1 MRVVLLSLFFGCLI
15 INAQAQCDIANSGI
29 AIVNANNT
37 AQLTSAKICVGM
49 TANFKFGVYNLAT
62 DPTCSYPVNGVRVVV
77 SFPNSGFTYNG
88 SSSFSTS
95 KFNWTYNSTAKTLT
109 GYNAVVLSQFNGEE
123 ILVPVIGVAAAS
135 KSISLNLSALLG
147 ASDTRLDN
155 NNETAQLT
163 VVDIPTASISY
174 SGTPYCPSGNAAI
187 TQTGQI
193 GGVYSSTS
201 GLQIN
206 SSTGQV
212 NLATSTPG
220 TYTVK
225 YVFTNGTCS
234 DSTTTNITIHANN
247 LSVVASATTNV
258 LCNGA
263 STGAASGIVSNAI
276 GSVTYAWTN
285 SLSASIGSTSSVS
298 SLPAEIYTLTV
309 TDACFTISDT
319 ALITQPTT
327 VTLTSS
333 QTNLLCNGAGTGT
346 VNLTVSGG
354 TPNYTYS
361 WTGPNS
367 YTSNS
372 EDIINLAAGSY
383 TVIVNDANGTT
394 NGCTATTSLTI
405 TEPSAV
411 SLSATQTN
419 VSCYGTNTGSV
430 NLTSTEGTSPYTYSW
445 TGPNGYTSSN
455 EDISALAAGTYTV
468 VVNDANGFTYGCTAT
483 TSITI
488 TQPDALTSAI
498 NTSTNVSCSGL
509 SNGSATVTVNGGT
522 TPYSYSWNTTSE
534 QPTATP
540 SGLAAGTYTVSV
552 TDAQGCSSSSSV
564 TITEPIAV
572 TVSATST
579 NVSCNGAA
587 NATITASASAGAT
600 ITVNGQAYNAS
611 ATYGPGTYTIVATAS
626 NGNNNGTCTE
636 TTSVTITE
644 PDAITLSETH
654 INNTCNAATAGS
666 INLSVNGGTPSYTY
680 NWSNGSTTEDISSL
694 AAGTYTVT
702 VTDANG
708 CAKSTSIVITQPN
721 VLNATVNHTELTCS
735 TAADGTISITSPSGG
750 FGTYEFTINGGT
762 NWQSSGSFTGLTAGS
777 YNVQI
782 RDAAQTGCVITLNS
796 SLTVIV
802 NDTLYPVI
810 NNSPNNITK
819 YSESGNN
826 TTCEQLVTWTAPTAT
841 DNCAVSS
848 FTSNYSSGASF
859 PVGNTTVT
867 YTAVDNNGNVTTSS
881 FVVTVVDNTTPQFTF
896 CPSPVINTPVNA
908 SGCVATIAMTP
919 PTYNDNCGVTKL
931 TWTMTGATTA
941 SSALT
946 GINTISSPYSFNPGT
961 TTVTYTAVDAAGN
974 SKNCIF
980 TISVVNSL
988 QGAISGTATVAQNTT
1003 APNITFTGS
1012 GGTKPYT
1019 FAYTMNAGANQ
1030 TIATSGTNNTTTTPQ
1045 STATVGQFVYTLVS
1059 VTDAYGCTGALTS
1072 TTTAIVDVLTTIPR
1086 PDLYSSVDEPANS
1099 TFSTGELKDGY
1110 VSISNASVDPTTG
1123 AVTFSVIK
1131 PVNFTLEV
1139 PASMSTSQG
1148 QAVNNS
1154 DWNILDI
1161 PGLFVFTSKPGALID
1176 GNFASSKIGFKLT
1189 AIGGAGSRYI
1199 MTTSINNGTGGSSNV
1214 NGDSNNNNNQSV
1226 ILFII
1231 N

>member
-564 TITEPIAV
+564 TITQP
-572 TVSATST
+572 VSLSLSMSST
-579 NVSCNGAA
+579 NVLCHGGTNG
-587 NATITASASAGAT
+587 SA
-600 ITVNGQAYNAS
+600 TVNVTGGTTPYIYSWSPSGGTS
-611 ATYGPGTYTIVATAS
+611 ATAT
-626 NGNNNGTCTE
+626 G
-636 TTSVTITE
+636 
-644 PDAITLSETH
+644 
-654 INNTCNAATAGS
+654 
-666 INLSVNGGTPSYTY
+666 
-680 NWSNGSTTEDISSL
+680 L
-694 AAGTYTVT
+694 AAGTYTVS
-702 VTDANG
+702 VTDAGG
-708 CAKSTSIVITQPN
+708 CNSSSSVTITQPN
-721 VLNATVNHTELTCS
+721 TITVLSITYVPIACNGGSTTLTISATGG
-735 TAADGTISITSPSGG
+735 TAPLAYTVVEATNNSGIFTSLSANTGYTYTVTDINKCTIDGTFDIIEPNPIAT
-750 FGTYEFTINGGT
+750 
-762 NWQSSGSFTGLTAGS
+762 S
-777 YNVQI
+777 YN
-782 RDAAQTGCVITLNS
+782 DTACGTITLPWGQ
-796 SLTVIV
+796 TV
-802 NDTLYPVI
+802 T
-810 NNSPNNITK
+810 
-819 YSESGNN
+819 
-826 TTCEQLVTWTAPTAT
+826 
-841 DNCAVSS
+841 
-848 FTSNYSSGASF
+848 SSGAYQHSYTTAL
-859 PVGNTTVT
+859 GCDSTVT
-867 YTAVDNNGNVTTSS
+867 ANIIIKPTSS
-881 FVVTVVDNTTPQFTF
+881 D
-896 CPSPVINTPVNA
+896 
-908 SGCVATIAMTP
+908 
-919 PTYNDNCGVTKL
+919 
-931 TWTMTGATTA
+931 
-941 SSALT
+941 
-946 GINTISSPYSFNPGT
+946 T
-961 TTVTYTAVDAAGN
+961 TTVSICGSYYWSVSGLTYTTSGTYTVVSGCATHRLLL
-974 SKNCIF
+974 
-980 TISVVNSL
+980 TITPCSTTLNVKVFMEGFYQGGGQMVATLYDLGISTIPNETDTIEVNLWNPDSLSNALPSYTSHVVVHTD
-988 QGAISGTATVAQNTT
+988 GTATISFPGSTLGHNYYVAVRHRNSVETWS
-1003 APNITFTGS
+1003 ANPV
-1012 GGTKPYT
+1012 
-1019 FAYTMNAGANQ
+1019 TM
-1030 TIATSGTNNTTTTPQ
+1030 
-1045 STATVGQFVYTLVS
+1045 
-1059 VTDAYGCTGALTS
+1059 TS
-1072 TTTAIVDVLTTIPR
+1072 TTTYDFTTSLSSAYEDGVNPPMKSLGLGRYGIYGGDVTQDGTIDAVDLQITENDASLFLFGYYLSDCTGDGA
-1086 PDLYSSVDEPANS
+1086 PDAVDLQIMEN
-1099 TFSTGELKDGY
+1099 
-1110 VSISNASVDPTTG
+1110 NA
-1123 AVTFSVIK
+1123 
-1131 PVNFTLEV
+1131 
-1139 PASMSTSQG
+1139 
-1148 QAVNNS
+1148 
-1154 DWNILDI
+1154 
-1161 PGLFVFTSKPGALID
+1161 GLF
-1176 GNFASSKIGFKLT
+1176 
-1189 AIGGAGSRYI
+1189 
-1199 MTTSINNGTGGSSNV
+1199 
-1214 NGDSNNNNNQSV
+1214 
-1226 ILFII
+1226 LFYARPY
-1231 N
+1231 

>member
-49 TANFKFGVYNLAT
+49 TANFKFGVYNMGT
-62 DPTCSYPVNGVRVVV
+62 EPTCSYPVNGVRVVV

-95 KFNWTYNSTAKTLT
+95 KFNWTYNSTNKTLT
-109 GYNAVVLSQFNGEE
+109 GYNTVVLSQFNGEQ

-135 KSISLNLSALLG
+135 KSISLNLSAMLG

-174 SGTPYCPSGNAAI
+174 AGTPYCPTGNAAI

-285 SLSASIGSTSSVS
+285 ALSASIGSTSSVS
-298 SLPAEIYTLTV
+298 SLPAGIYTLTV

-319 ALITQPTT
+319 ALITQPTS

-394 NGCTATTSLTI
+394 NGCTATTSVTI

-419 VSCYGTNTGSV
+419 VSCNGTNTGSV
-430 NLTSTEGTSPYTYSW
+430 NLTSTEGTSPYTFSW
-445 TGPNGYTSSN
+445 AGPNGYTSSN

-468 VVNDANGFTYGCTAT
+468 VVNDANGSTYGCTAT

-498 NTSTNVSCSGL
+498 NTSTNVTCNGM

-552 TDAQGCSSSSSV
+552 TDAQGCSSTTSV

-587 NATITASASAGAT
+587 NGTITASASAGAT
-600 ITVNGQAYNAS
+600 ITVNGQVYNAS

-626 NGNNNGTCTE
+626 NGNNDGTCTE
-636 TTSVTITE
+636 STSVTITQ
-644 PDAITLSETH
+644 PVSLS
-654 INNTCNAATAGS
+654 
-666 INLSVNGGTPSYTY
+666 LSMSSTNVLCHGGT
-680 NWSNGSTTEDISSL
+680 NGSATVNVTGGTTPYIYSWSPSGGTSAIATGL
-694 AAGTYTVT
+694 AAGTYTVS
-702 VTDANG
+702 VTDAGG
-708 CAKSTSIVITQPN
+708 CNSSSSVTITQPN
-721 VLNATVNHTELTCS
+721 TITVLSITYVPIACNGGSTTLTISATGG
-735 TAADGTISITSPSGG
+735 TAPLAYTVVEATNNSGIFTSLSANTGYTYTVTDINKCTIDGTFDIIEPNPIAT
-750 FGTYEFTINGGT
+750 
-762 NWQSSGSFTGLTAGS
+762 S
-777 YNVQI
+777 YN
-782 RDAAQTGCVITLNS
+782 DTACGTITLPWGQ
-796 SLTVIV
+796 T
-802 NDTLYPVI
+802 
-810 NNSPNNITK
+810 
-819 YSESGNN
+819 
-826 TTCEQLVTWTAPTAT
+826 
-841 DNCAVSS
+841 
-848 FTSNYSSGASF
+848 
-859 PVGNTTVT
+859 
-867 YTAVDNNGNVTTSS
+867 VTTSGTYQHS
-881 FVVTVVDNTTPQFTF
+881 YTTALGCDSTVTANIIIKPTSSDTTTVSICGSYYWSVSGLTYTTSGTYTVV
-896 CPSPVINTPVNA
+896 
-908 SGCVATIAMTP
+908 SGCVTHRLLLTITPCSTTLNVKVFMEGFYQGGGQMVATLYDLGISTIP
-919 PTYNDNCGVTKL
+919 NETDTIEVNLWNPDSLSN
-931 TWTMTGATTA
+931 
-941 SSALT
+941 ALP
-946 GINTISSPYSFNPGT
+946 S
-961 TTVTYTAVDAAGN
+961 YT
-974 SKNCIF
+974 SH
-980 TISVVNSL
+980 VVVHTD
-988 QGAISGTATVAQNTT
+988 GTATISFPGSILGHSYYVAVRHRNSVETWS
-1003 APNITFTGS
+1003 ANPV
-1012 GGTKPYT
+1012 
-1019 FAYTMNAGANQ
+1019 TM
-1030 TIATSGTNNTTTTPQ
+1030 
-1045 STATVGQFVYTLVS
+1045 
-1059 VTDAYGCTGALTS
+1059 TS
-1072 TTTAIVDVLTTIPR
+1072 TTTYDFTTSLSSAYEDGVNPPMKSLGMGRYGIYGGDVTQDGTIDAVDLQITENDASQFLFGYYQSDCTGDGA
-1086 PDLYSSVDEPANS
+1086 PDAVDLQIMEN
-1099 TFSTGELKDGY
+1099 
-1110 VSISNASVDPTTG
+1110 NA
-1123 AVTFSVIK
+1123 
-1131 PVNFTLEV
+1131 
-1139 PASMSTSQG
+1139 
-1148 QAVNNS
+1148 
-1154 DWNILDI
+1154 
-1161 PGLFVFTSKPGALID
+1161 GLF
-1176 GNFASSKIGFKLT
+1176 
-1189 AIGGAGSRYI
+1189 
-1199 MTTSINNGTGGSSNV
+1199 
-1214 NGDSNNNNNQSV
+1214 
-1226 ILFII
+1226 LFYARPY
-1231 N
+1231 